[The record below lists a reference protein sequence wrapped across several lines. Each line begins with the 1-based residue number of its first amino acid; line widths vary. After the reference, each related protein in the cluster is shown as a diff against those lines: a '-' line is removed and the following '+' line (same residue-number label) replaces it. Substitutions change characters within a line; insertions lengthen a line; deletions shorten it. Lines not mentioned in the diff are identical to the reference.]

1 MLKKILAV
9 FPVFILFAFLGLFVF
24 SVQSDLSTLSS
35 VSSPTSQEKAKVS
48 QLWTGIR
55 DELKKLKYQNMI
67 NVYGQGVQYKV
78 KYLIESAQ
86 NKGNEPWTDLSAD
99 SQELLLKIVR
109 NGYDALEFKSALE
122 ISRKNINDFWIHFRD
137 KLIGKVLH
145 PSWKFHTSIIGFSI
159 TQNLY
164 SYHLFDLILI
174 ANKNYKKEFYS
185 LDTADSKL
193 VQQIIWTWLVWEN
206 KTFDDFEKKLSE
218 YWEII
223 IETFWNGIKDQF
235 QDSGITN
242 YSSGYPVKLKE
253 KTYDLQ
259 PLFLAAQNEDEDS
272 QLSMPGVQTTLQAL
286 VWNEFSSQTFRTVLT
301 QNNQKLDNFWE
312 ELKKT
317 KYANLARLP
326 VKININ
332 NKSYDLAKIFSTI
345 TQFNGKGSQLPLE
358 PRTELQNLNNAGITS
373 QQLGDVLKQMLVSLD
388 NLWTQLKKILNQP
401 EFSKWKDTSIKIKNK
416 SYDLELLFAAAKEK
430 ADVKGSVLPLDTKLK
445 LQELLND
452 QVTSEMVEN
461 QLLALNQAEAE
472 KNQQAKDKQQRQDL
486 TIGLATGGSVLVAA
500 GLCGF
505 LYWFFKIRK

>member
-1 MLKKILAV
+1 MLKKVLAV
-9 FPVFILFAFLGLFVF
+9 FPVFIFFAFLGLFVF
-24 SVQSDLSTLSS
+24 SVQSELSTLSS
-35 VSSPTSQEKAKVS
+35 VSSLTSQEKAKVS

-67 NVYGQGVQYKV
+67 NVYGQGVQYEV

-99 SQELLLKIVR
+99 SRELLLKIVR

-122 ISRKNINDFWIHFRD
+122 SFHKISNDFWIHFRD

-145 PSWKFHTSIIGFSI
+145 PSWKLHTSIIGFSI

-174 ANKNYKKEFYS
+174 ANKNYKKEFYN
-185 LDTADSKL
+185 LDTADSKI
-193 VQQIIWTWLVWEN
+193 VQKFIQAWLVWEN

-242 YSSGYPVKLKE
+242 YFSGYPVKLKE

-259 PLFLAAQNEDEDS
+259 PLFLAAQNEHEDS

-286 VWNEFSSQTFRTVLT
+286 VWNEFSSQNFRTVLT
-301 QNNQKLDNFWE
+301 ANNQKLD
-312 ELKKT
+312 
-317 KYANLARLP
+317 
-326 VKININ
+326 
-332 NKSYDLAKIFSTI
+332 D
-345 TQFNGKGSQLPLE
+345 
-358 PRTELQNLNNAGITS
+358 
-373 QQLGDVLKQMLVSLD
+373 
-388 NLWTQLKKILNQP
+388 LWTQLKKILNQP

-416 SYDLELLFAAAKEK
+416 IYDLKLLFTAKDK
-430 ADVKGSVLPLDTKLK
+430 VTVKGSALPLDTKLK
-445 LQELLND
+445 LQKLLND
-452 QVTSEMVEN
+452 QVTSKMVEN
-461 QLLALNQAEAE
+461 QLLALNQAEPA
-472 KNQQAKDKQQRQDL
+472 KNKQTKEKQQSQDL

-500 GLCGF
+500 GLGGF

>member
-1 MLKKILAV
+1 MLKKLLAV
-9 FPVFILFAFLGLFVF
+9 FPVFIFFAFSGLFVF
-24 SVQSDLSTLSS
+24 FVQSDLSTLSS

-55 DELKKLKYQNMI
+55 NELKKLKYQNMI
-67 NVYGQGVQYKV
+67 NVGGQGVEYKV
-78 KYLIESAQ
+78 EYLIKSAQ
-86 NKGNEPWTDLSAD
+86 NKGNKPWTDLSAD
-99 SQELLLKIVR
+99 SQEVLLKIVR

-159 TQNLY
+159 TRNLY

-174 ANKNYKKEFYS
+174 ANKNYKKEFYN

-286 VWNEFSSQTFRTVLT
+286 VWNEFSSQNFRTFLT
-301 QNNQKLDNFWE
+301 QNNQELDNF
-312 ELKKT
+312 
-317 KYANLARLP
+317 
-326 VKININ
+326 
-332 NKSYDLAKIFSTI
+332 
-345 TQFNGKGSQLPLE
+345 
-358 PRTELQNLNNAGITS
+358 
-373 QQLGDVLKQMLVSLD
+373 
-388 NLWTQLKKILNQP
+388 WTQLKKILNQP
-401 EFSKWKDTSIKIKNK
+401 EFSKWKNTSIKIKNK
-416 SYDLELLFAAAKEK
+416 SYDLKFLFTAKDK
-430 ADVKGSVLPLDTKLK
+430 ATVKGSALPLDTKLK

-452 QVTSEMVEN
+452 QVTSKMVEN
-461 QLLALNQAEAE
+461 QLLALNQAEA
-472 KNQQAKDKQQRQDL
+472 AKKTDEQTKQNTGL
-486 TIGLATGGSVLVAA
+486 TIGLATGGGVLVAA
-500 GLCGF
+500 VLGGF

>member
-1 MLKKILAV
+1 MLKKVLAV
-9 FPVFILFAFLGLFVF
+9 FPVFIFFAFLGLFVF
-24 SVQSDLSTLSS
+24 SVQSELSTLSS
-35 VSSPTSQEKAKVS
+35 VSSLTSQEKAKVS

-122 ISRKNINDFWIHFRD
+122 SFHKISNDFWIHFRD

-145 PSWKFHTSIIGFSI
+145 PSWKLHTSIIGFSI

-174 ANKNYKKEFYS
+174 ANKNYKKEFYN
-185 LDTADSKL
+185 LDTADSKI
-193 VQQIIWTWLVWEN
+193 VQKFIQAWLVWEN

-242 YSSGYPVKLKE
+242 YFSGYPVKLKE

-259 PLFLAAQNEDEDS
+259 PLFLAAQNEHEDS

-286 VWNEFSSQTFRTVLT
+286 VWNEFSSQNFRTVLT
-301 QNNQKLDNFWE
+301 ANNQKLD
-312 ELKKT
+312 
-317 KYANLARLP
+317 
-326 VKININ
+326 
-332 NKSYDLAKIFSTI
+332 D
-345 TQFNGKGSQLPLE
+345 
-358 PRTELQNLNNAGITS
+358 
-373 QQLGDVLKQMLVSLD
+373 
-388 NLWTQLKKILNQP
+388 LWTQLKKILNQP

-416 SYDLELLFAAAKEK
+416 IYDLKLLFTAKDK
-430 ADVKGSVLPLDTKLK
+430 VTVKGSALPLDTKLK
-445 LQELLND
+445 LQKLLND
-452 QVTSEMVEN
+452 QVTSKMVEN
-461 QLLALNQAEAE
+461 QLLALNQAEPA
-472 KNQQAKDKQQRQDL
+472 KNKQTKEKQQSQDL

-500 GLCGF
+500 GLGGF

>member
-1 MLKKILAV
+1 MLRRVLAV
-9 FPVFILFAFLGLFVF
+9 FPVFILFAFSGLFVF

-55 DELKKLKYQNMI
+55 DELKKLKYQNMNYFTDEEAI
-67 NVYGQGVQYKV
+67 YQV

-86 NKGNEPWTDLSAD
+86 NKGNKPWTDLSAE
-99 SQELLLKIVR
+99 SKELLLTIVK
-109 NGYDALEFKSALE
+109 NGYDALKFKSALE
-122 ISRKNINDFWIHFRD
+122 SFRKILNDFWIHFRD

-145 PSWKFHTSIIGFSI
+145 PSWKFHTSLSDFSI
-159 TQNLY
+159 TRNY
-164 SYHLFDLILI
+164 TESHLFSLILI
-174 ANKNYKKEFYS
+174 ANKNYKKELHN
-185 LDTADSKL
+185 LDAADSDL
-193 VQQIIWTWLVWEN
+193 VDGFISACLFWGP
-206 KTFDDFEKKLSE
+206 KSMTFDDLEKKLSE

-358 PRTELQNLNNAGITS
+358 SRTELQNLINAGITP

-388 NLWTQLKKILNQP
+388 NFWTQIKKILNQP

-416 SYDLELLFAAAKEK
+416 SYDLKLLFAAAKEK
-430 ADVKGSVLPLDTKLK
+430 GDVKGSALPLDVKLQ
-445 LQELLND
+445 LQELVND
-452 QVTSEMVEN
+452 QVTFKMIEN
-461 QLLALNQAEAE
+461 QLLALNQVE
-472 KNQQAKDKQQRQDL
+472 KEKENL
-486 TIGLATGGSVLVAA
+486 TIGLATGGGILFVA
-500 GLCGF
+500 GVGGF